1 MTLRSQTQKI
11 KLKFFG
17 VIREI
22 IVVMVAISK
31 NTILLGIL
39 LMLMGMLLLIICTYI
54 ASIFGLISHPSPQ
67 TITIL
72 AIIVIAYIGVGACLI
87 ILTAIYT
94 RKLLESSNKII
105 ETTKIIKKDT
115 DKEDLLKIQSVIIE
129 NLEESIDKKEV
140 GSDGTP
146 KR

>member
-54 ASIFGLISHPSPQ
+54 ASIFGLISHPSPPNN
-67 TITIL
+67 
-72 AIIVIAYIGVGACLI
+72 YDSRHNSDCL
-87 ILTAIYT
+87 Y
-94 RKLLESSNKII
+94 RGWRVFNYFNC
-105 ETTKIIKKDT
+105 
-115 DKEDLLKIQSVIIE
+115 
-129 NLEESIDKKEV
+129 NLY
-140 GSDGTP
+140 P
-146 KR
+146 